1 MNLFNADK
9 NFVWEGELGVG
20 GRKMF
25 FSPLWSGIDSQS
37 SWKNEKHIKQMMRA
51 SESLPVS
58 AKNDQKMNNMHFEI

>member
-1 MNLFNADK
+1 M
-9 NFVWEGELGVG
+9 V
-20 GRKMF
+20 

>member
-20 GRKMF
+20 GRKMV

-37 SWKNEKHIKQMMRA
+37 SWKNEKHIKQTMRA

-58 AKNDQKMNNMHFEI
+58 AKNDQKMDNMRLEI